1 MTFLDRMCPAHRGVG
16 ARSASYALALL
27 FTVGLAHAAPEPEK
41 LYETHCLS
49 CHAPNRL
56 GGMGPALLPDSLA
69 RLKKPDAVQAIA
81 DGLPATQMPAFKAVL
96 QPDEIAALA
105 EWLYTPPTLP
115 PKWDA
120 GDIVASRIV
129 NRDAVDLP
137 AKPVFK
143 ADPMNVT
150 LVVEQ
155 GDHHITVLDGDTMEP
170 ITRFATRYALHGGPK
185 FTPDGRFVYW
195 ASRDGWITKFDLWNL
210 KVVAETR
217 VGINTRNVA
226 VSSDGRYVMAAN
238 YLPHTLVALDARDL
252 ALVKVIPVV
261 GNTGKTSRV
270 SAVYDARPRNSFIAA
285 LKDIPEVWEIPYDGA
300 PASREQGSRLRD
312 ATVRESGAALAQA
325 PHPSPGSHLPSAG
338 TAPPSAGAPV
348 YKGLVHDYR
357 YQEAIPEPG
366 PLPSQE
372 GRRIRNVAEAPTT
385 PLPVRHIVLDDTLDD
400 FFFDQNYDTVIGASR
415 TNPKGQVI
423 HLGTGRKIADLDL
436 AGMPHLG
443 SGITWDWKDAEGR
456 TRRVM
461 ASPNLKEGLI
471 TVIDM
476 KTWKTIKTIPTLGAG
491 FFLRSHEN
499 SPYLWADVFFGAG
512 KDTLHVIDKQS
523 LEIVANL
530 KPSPGKTATH
540 VEFDRY
546 GKYALVSIWE
556 MDGALVVYDARTL
569 KEIKRLPMKRPVG
582 KYNVWNKTHLSEG
595 TSH

>member
-1 MTFLDRMCPAHRGVG
+1 MTLLVRVG
-16 ARSASYALALL
+16 CTLALL
-27 FTVGLAHAAPEPEK
+27 FAVGLARAAPDPEK

-69 RLKKPDAVQAIA
+69 RLKQPDAAKAIA
-81 DGLPATQMPAFKAVL
+81 DGLPATQMPAFRTLL
-96 QPDEIAALA
+96 QPDEINALA
-105 EWLYTPPTLP
+105 EWIYTPPKLP

-120 GDIVASRIV
+120 GDIAASRIV

-150 LVVEQ
+150 LVVEH
-155 GDHHITVLDGDTMEP
+155 GDHHVTVLDGDSMEP

-226 VSSDGRYVMAAN
+226 VSSDSRYVMAAN
-238 YLPHTLVALDARDL
+238 YLPPTLVALDAKDL
-252 ALVKVIPVV
+252 TLVKVIPVV
-261 GNTGKTSRV
+261 DDSGKTSRV

-285 LKDIPEVWEIPYDGA
+285 LKDIPEVWEILYDGR
-300 PASREQGSRLRD
+300 PID
-312 ATVRESGAALAQA
+312 
-325 PHPSPGSHLPSAG
+325 
-338 TAPPSAGAPV
+338 
-348 YKGLVHDYR
+348 KGLVYDTR
-357 YQEAIPEPG
+357 VKEAIPG
-366 PLPSQE
+366 P
-372 GRRIRNVAEAPTT
+372 N
-385 PLPVRHIVLDDTLDD
+385 PLPVRRIALDDTLDD
-400 FFFDQNYDTVIGASR
+400 FFFDRNYDTLIGASR
-415 TNPKGQVI
+415 TSPKGQVI
-423 HLGTGRKIADLDL
+423 DLDAGRKIADLDL
-436 AGMPHLG
+436 TGMPHLG
-443 SGITWDWKDAEGR
+443 SGITWDWKDAEGK
-456 TRRVM
+456 THRVM

-471 TVIDM
+471 SVIDM

-512 KDTLHVIDKQS
+512 KDTLQVIDKQS
-523 LEIVANL
+523 LQIVANL

-556 MDGALVVYDARTL
+556 MDGALIVYDARTL
-569 KEIKRLPMKRPVG
+569 QEIKRLPMKRPVG
-582 KYNVWNKTHLSEG
+582 KYNVWNKTRLSEG

>member
-1 MTFLDRMCPAHRGVG
+1 MNVTSLARCVLAVAFAVG
-16 ARSASYALALL
+16 P
-27 FTVGLAHAAPEPEK
+27 AHAAPDPER

-56 GGMGPALLPDSLA
+56 GGMGPALLPESLA
-69 RLKKPDAVQAIA
+69 HLKKPDAIKAIA
-81 DGLPATQMPAFKAVL
+81 DGLPATQMPGFQTLL
-96 QPDEIAALA
+96 QPDEIEALA
-105 EWLYTPPTLP
+105 AWLYTPPKLP
-115 PKWDA
+115 PTWGA
-120 GDIVASRIV
+120 RDITASRIV
-129 NRDAVDLP
+129 YPDAVDLP

-150 LVVEQ
+150 LVVEH
-155 GDHHITVLDGDTMEP
+155 GDHHITVLDGDSMEP
-170 ITRFATRYALHGGPK
+170 ITRFATRFALHGGPK

-195 ASRDGWITKFDLWNL
+195 ASRDGWVTKYDLWNL

-226 VSSDGRYVMAAN
+226 VSSDGRHVMAAN

-261 GNTGKTSRV
+261 DGAGRTSRV
-270 SAVYDARPRNSFIAA
+270 SAVYDARPRSSFIAA
-285 LKDIPEVWEIPYDGA
+285 LKDIPEIWEIPYDG
-300 PASREQGSRLRD
+300 R
-312 ATVRESGAALAQA
+312 
-325 PHPSPGSHLPSAG
+325 
-338 TAPPSAGAPV
+338 PV
-348 YKGLVHDYR
+348 YRGLVHDHR
-357 YQEAIPEPG
+357 LKEALPEPG
-366 PLPSQE
+366 PLPV
-372 GRRIRNVAEAPTT
+372 RRIALE
-385 PLPVRHIVLDDTLDD
+385 DTLDD
-400 FFFDQNYDTVIGASR
+400 FFFDQNYDYLLGASR
-415 TNPKGQVI
+415 ASPKGQVI

-443 SGITWDWKDAEGR
+443 SGITWDWQDAEGK

-471 TVIDM
+471 SVIDM

-499 SPYLWADVFFGAG
+499 SPYVWADVFFGAG
-512 KDTLHVIDKQS
+512 KDTMHVIDKQS

-530 KPSPGKTATH
+530 KPLPGKTATH

-546 GKYALVSIWE
+546 GRYALVSIWE
-556 MDGALVVYDARTL
+556 MDGALVVYDAKTL

-582 KYNVWNKTHLSEG
+582 KYNVWNKTRLSEG

>member
-1 MTFLDRMCPAHRGVG
+1 MSLFGKVKIGAHR
-16 ARSASYALALL
+16 APPALVLL
-27 FTVGLAHAAPEPEK
+27 FAVGLAHAAPDPEN

-56 GGMGPALLPDSLA
+56 GGMGPTLLPESLA
-69 RLKKPDAVQAIA
+69 RLKMPDAVKAIA
-81 DGLPATQMPAFKAVL
+81 DGLPATQMPAFKTLL
-96 QPDEIAALA
+96 QADEIKALA
-105 EWLYTPPTLP
+105 EWLYTPPKLP

-120 GDIVASRIV
+120 NDITASRIV
-129 NRDAVDLP
+129 NPDAVDLP

-150 LVVEQ
+150 LVVEH
-155 GDHHITVLDGDTMEP
+155 GDHHISVLDGDSMEP
-170 ITRFATRYALHGGPK
+170 ITRFATRFALHGGPK

-270 SAVYDARPRNSFIAA
+270 SAVYDARPRHSFIAA
-285 LKDIPEVWEIPYDGA
+285 LKDIPEVWEIPYDGR
-300 PASREQGSRLRD
+300 PA
-312 ATVRESGAALAQA
+312 
-325 PHPSPGSHLPSAG
+325 
-338 TAPPSAGAPV
+338 

-357 YQEAIPEPG
+357 HKEAIPEPG

-400 FFFDQNYDTVIGASR
+400 FFFDQNYDYLLGASR
-415 TNPKGQVI
+415 TSPKGQVI
-423 HLGTGRKIADLDL
+423 HLDAGRKIADLDL

-443 SGITWDWKDAEGR
+443 SGITWDWLDAEGK
-456 TRRVM
+456 THRVM

-471 TVIDM
+471 SVIDM

-499 SPYLWADVFFGAG
+499 SPYVWADVFFGAG
-512 KDTLHVIDKQS
+512 KDTMHVIDKQS

-530 KPSPGKTATH
+530 KPMPGKTATH

-556 MDGALVVYDARTL
+556 MDGALIVYDAKTL

-582 KYNVWNKTHLSEG
+582 KYNVWNKTRLSEG

>member
-1 MTFLDRMCPAHRGVG
+1 MMPLGKVCC
-16 ARSASYALALL
+16 ALL
-27 FTVGLAHAAPEPEK
+27 FIVGLAHAGPEPEK

-69 RLKKPDAVQAIA
+69 RLKKPDAVKTIA
-81 DGLPATQMPAFKAVL
+81 DGLPATQMPAFRTLL
-96 QPDEIAALA
+96 QPDEIDALA
-105 EWLYTPPTLP
+105 EWIYTPPKLP
-115 PKWDA
+115 PKWEA
-120 GDIVASRIV
+120 SDIAASRIV

-150 LVVEQ
+150 LVVEH
-155 GDHHITVLDGDTMEP
+155 GDHHISVLDGDTMAP

-210 KVVAETR
+210 KVVAEIR

-252 ALVKVIPVV
+252 ALVKVIPVAD
-261 GNTGKTSRV
+261 GAGRTSRV

-285 LKDIPEVWEIPYDGA
+285 LKDIPEIWEIPYDG
-300 PASREQGSRLRD
+300 R
-312 ATVRESGAALAQA
+312 
-325 PHPSPGSHLPSAG
+325 
-338 TAPPSAGAPV
+338 PV
-348 YKGLVHDYR
+348 YQGLVHDYR
-357 YQEAIPEPG
+357 NQEAIPEPG
-366 PLPSQE
+366 
-372 GRRIRNVAEAPTT
+372 

-400 FFFDQNYDTVIGASR
+400 FFFDQNYDYILGASR
-415 TNPKGQVI
+415 TRPKGQVI
-423 HLGTGRKIADLDL
+423 HLATGRKIADLDL

-443 SGITWDWKDAEGR
+443 SGITWDWKDAEGK

-476 KTWKTIKTIPTLGAG
+476 KTWKTIRTIPTLGAG

-556 MDGALVVYDARTL
+556 MDGALVVYDAKTL

-582 KYNVWNKTHLSEG
+582 KYNVWNKTRLSEG

>member
-1 MTFLDRMCPAHRGVG
+1 MNVTSLARCVLAVAFAVG
-16 ARSASYALALL
+16 P
-27 FTVGLAHAAPEPEK
+27 AHAAPDPER

-56 GGMGPALLPDSLA
+56 GGMGPALLPESLA
-69 RLKKPDAVQAIA
+69 RLKKPDAIKAIA
-81 DGLPATQMPAFKAVL
+81 DGLPATQMPGFQTLL
-96 QPDEIAALA
+96 QPDEIEALA
-105 EWLYTPPTLP
+105 AWLYTPPKLP
-115 PKWDA
+115 PTWGA
-120 GDIVASRIV
+120 RDITASRIV
-129 NRDAVDLP
+129 YPDAVDLP

-150 LVVEQ
+150 LVVEH
-155 GDHHITVLDGDTMEP
+155 GDHHITVLDGDSMEP
-170 ITRFATRYALHGGPK
+170 ITRFATRFALHGGPK

-195 ASRDGWITKFDLWNL
+195 ASRDGWVTKYDLWNL

-226 VSSDGRYVMAAN
+226 VSSDGRHVMAAN

-261 GNTGKTSRV
+261 DGAGRTSRV
-270 SAVYDARPRNSFIAA
+270 SAVYDARPRSSFIAA
-285 LKDIPEVWEIPYDGA
+285 LKDIPEIWEIPYDG
-300 PASREQGSRLRD
+300 R
-312 ATVRESGAALAQA
+312 
-325 PHPSPGSHLPSAG
+325 
-338 TAPPSAGAPV
+338 PV
-348 YKGLVHDYR
+348 YRGLVHDHR
-357 YQEAIPEPG
+357 LKEALPEPG
-366 PLPSQE
+366 PLPV
-372 GRRIRNVAEAPTT
+372 RRIALE
-385 PLPVRHIVLDDTLDD
+385 DTLDD
-400 FFFDQNYDTVIGASR
+400 FFFDQNYDYLLGASR
-415 TNPKGQVI
+415 ASPKGQVI

-443 SGITWDWKDAEGR
+443 SGITWDWQDAEGK

-471 TVIDM
+471 SVIDM

-499 SPYLWADVFFGAG
+499 SPYVWADVFFGAG
-512 KDTLHVIDKQS
+512 KDTMHVIDKQS

-530 KPSPGKTATH
+530 KPLPGKTATH

-546 GKYALVSIWE
+546 GRYALVSIWE
-556 MDGALVVYDARTL
+556 MDGALVVYDAKTL

-582 KYNVWNKTHLSEG
+582 KYNVWNKTRLSEG